1 MGNNNNK
8 NNDSANN
15 KKNLQKISFLDEEL
29 DIEYNSF
36 LINFKISSDYNYI
49 KINAN
54 SKLYPKEIYEYLM
67 IKDEFNNNFNN
78 NKNGKKE
85 VKDFFDIIEQLFKE
99 KKVIINYDKKLYNIK
114 FIIKLNT
121 EQVILNFDKKFTDV
135 QSLDFKSELSN
146 IKFQENLISSN
157 YVSGCNSLFEVY
169 ISYLDS
175 KAYLICSLDRCELS
189 IILLED
195 NSLVTKLKGH
205 GNFITSIRY
214 FFNEVTK
221 EEYIIS
227 SSEYHLVIVW
237 NIQNNFSIEFKENIN
252 YSLFCQIY
260 SCIITNIQQFNYI
273 IISSYVEHK
282 DTNKKKAQSKD
293 CTKMYSL
300 MNKDFIKDIYNTES
314 NNTRYMLSWYNEN
327 DEENYIIE
335 LCDKKISINNL
346 LKNKNYCTLKSIY
359 GNEEFLSGFI
369 YSKDDNN
376 YLITGSWNGFVRIW
390 NLDEKIEVN
399 FLNTKSLQLYS
410 ILLWNEKCALITN
423 ISTNEIKIMDLEYC
437 EIVTILKS
445 NHFIGIECIKKI
457 IHPLYGESLLTCH
470 ENGQINLFILSEQ

>member
-67 IKDEFNNNFNN
+67 IKDEFNNIFNN

-99 KKVIINYDKKLYNIK
+99 KKVIINYDKKLYNTK

-260 SCIITNIQQFNYI
+260 SCIITNIQQFI
-273 IISSYVEHK
+273 
-282 DTNKKKAQSKD
+282 
-293 CTKMYSL
+293 
-300 MNKDFIKDIYNTES
+300 
-314 NNTRYMLSWYNEN
+314 
-327 DEENYIIE
+327 
-335 LCDKKISINNL
+335 
-346 LKNKNYCTLKSIY
+346 
-359 GNEEFLSGFI
+359 
-369 YSKDDNN
+369 
-376 YLITGSWNGFVRIW
+376 
-390 NLDEKIEVN
+390 
-399 FLNTKSLQLYS
+399 
-410 ILLWNEKCALITN
+410 
-423 ISTNEIKIMDLEYC
+423 
-437 EIVTILKS
+437 
-445 NHFIGIECIKKI
+445 
-457 IHPLYGESLLTCH
+457 
-470 ENGQINLFILSEQ
+470 

>member
-54 SKLYPKEIYEYLM
+54 PKLYPKEIYEYLM
-67 IKDEFNNNFNN
+67 IKDEFNNIFNN

-282 DTNKKKAQSKD
+282 DTNKKKLNQ
-293 CTKMYSL
+293 
-300 MNKDFIKDIYNTES
+300 
-314 NNTRYMLSWYNEN
+314 
-327 DEENYIIE
+327 
-335 LCDKKISINNL
+335 KIV
-346 LKNKNYCTLKSIY
+346 LKC
-359 GNEEFLSGFI
+359 
-369 YSKDDNN
+369 
-376 YLITGSWNGFVRIW
+376 
-390 NLDEKIEVN
+390 
-399 FLNTKSLQLYS
+399 
-410 ILLWNEKCALITN
+410 IL
-423 ISTNEIKIMDLEYC
+423 
-437 EIVTILKS
+437 
-445 NHFIGIECIKKI
+445 
-457 IHPLYGESLLTCH
+457 
-470 ENGQINLFILSEQ
+470 